1 MTGIQR
7 KSLDGVR
14 VIDHEIFP
22 DSRGFFNT
30 AFQTGDLSGEN
41 LHEYQVRQMNHSF
54 SSKNVLR
61 GLHREP
67 WQKVIYIPS
76 GKAEICVVNL
86 IPSHKEFADYFLLTI
101 GNFDGG
107 RKSVHIP
114 QGFANAFHCL
124 EDTHYINLVS
134 KVFEDLARKGARW
147 DDPLLHI
154 DWTYAKDPILSAQD
168 LAWPPLENSM
178 PDLT

>member
-7 KSLDGVR
+7 KLLEGVR
-14 VIDHEIFP
+14 VIEHETLP

-30 AFQTGDLSGEN
+30 AFQQGDLSNADLGEY
-41 LHEYQVRQMNHSF
+41 EVRQMNHSF

-67 WQKVIYIPS
+67 WQKVIYVPS
-76 GKAEICVVNL
+76 GRAEICVVNL
-86 IPSHKEFADYFLLTI
+86 IPGHKDFADYCLVTV

-107 RKSVHIP
+107 RKSVYIP

-134 KVFEDLARKGARW
+134 KVFEDVARKGARW
-147 DDPLLHI
+147 DDPLLQI

-168 LAWPPLENSM
+168 LAWPLLETSM
-178 PDLT
+178 PYID